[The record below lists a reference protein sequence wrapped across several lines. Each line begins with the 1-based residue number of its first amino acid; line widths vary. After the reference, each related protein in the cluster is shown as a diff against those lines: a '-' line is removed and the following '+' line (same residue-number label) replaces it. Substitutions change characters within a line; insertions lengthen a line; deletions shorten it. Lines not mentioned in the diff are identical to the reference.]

1 MEINFVKKNDR
12 RSTKNGMS
20 SVTGDNMGGVT
31 NNNLCGMARAAI
43 M

>member
-12 RSTKNGMS
+12 RSIKNGMS
-20 SVTGDNMGGVT
+20 SVTGDNMCGVT